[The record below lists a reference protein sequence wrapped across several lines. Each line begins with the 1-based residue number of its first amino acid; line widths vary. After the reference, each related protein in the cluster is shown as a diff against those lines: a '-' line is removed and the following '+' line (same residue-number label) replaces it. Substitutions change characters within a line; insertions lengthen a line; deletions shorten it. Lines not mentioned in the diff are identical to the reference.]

1 MTTRRLAGLG
11 LAASLAVAQ
20 AGAQGA
26 RPAAAQQPT
35 FRVEAN
41 YVRVDVF
48 ATRDG
53 VPVTDLAAADFE
65 VKEDGALQRIEAFE
79 HVMVRGPAPV
89 DAGREPQTVAESREM
104 ARDPRT
110 RVFVIFL
117 DTLHTGVSG
126 SHRMQRALVT
136 LLDRILGPDDLFA
149 IMTPEMSAADISFAR
164 RTGGVEQMLAKY
176 WTWGRRHQIASP
188 DPVEQMYE
196 QCYPDSDKTAGIARE
211 MIDRRREKLTLDAL
225 RDLTVHLRG
234 VREERKAVIAVSDGW
249 LLYRENP
256 ALAEQASSG
265 NRIMP
270 RPGVGPTGGLT
281 SDVERAR
288 AGIAEADCERDRMQL
303 AMLDDETYFR
313 DLFGLAN
320 RSNVSFYPVDSRGLP
335 VFDTDISDPLPP
347 PADSR
352 RLKARL
358 DALQELAL
366 NTDGFAVVNSN
377 DIERGLKRIAD
388 DLTSYYLL
396 GYYSTNP
403 RLDGRFR
410 KIDVHVT
417 RPGIEV
423 RARRGYRAAT
433 EGEMSAVGGGVAGG
447 AAAPAPNAVQRAIG
461 DLPPDRSQVRLRLA
475 AGWAQAPATSETATP
490 GSAAQ
495 VWAIGEID
503 AATLRLP
510 EWSAGGD
517 VDIRL
522 TDPGGE
528 TLATS
533 TVAVPAGARSFMSDF
548 GGAALPAGEYVV
560 RVRLRPASS
569 GLPLADVAHV
579 RVPATPAGPGSPRM
593 FRRGPTTGPVY
604 VATADPRFRRAER
617 LRVEWP
623 LQAAAASR
631 AAELVDRN
639 GRAMALP
646 VTITDRADPASGV
659 TWIAA
664 EVALAP
670 LAPGEYAIR
679 LRGEAAGA
687 PFDAVTAFRL
697 VSQ

>member
-1 MTTRRLAGLG
+1 
-11 LAASLAVAQ
+11 
-20 AGAQGA
+20 
-26 RPAAAQQPT
+26 
-35 FRVEAN
+35 
-41 YVRVDVF
+41 
-48 ATRDG
+48 
-53 VPVTDLAAADFE
+53 
-65 VKEDGALQRIEAFE
+65 
-79 HVMVRGPAPV
+79 
-89 DAGREPQTVAESREM
+89 
-104 ARDPRT
+104 
-110 RVFVIFL
+110 
-117 DTLHTGVSG
+117 
-126 SHRMQRALVT
+126 
-136 LLDRILGPDDLFA
+136 
-149 IMTPEMSAADISFAR
+149 
-164 RTGGVEQMLAKY
+164 MLSKY
-176 WTWGRRHQIASP
+176 WYWGRRDRVTGRDATEST
-188 DPVEQMYE
+188 YE
-196 QCYPDSDKTAGIARE
+196 LCYPDSGDTKGIARE

-225 RDLTVHLRG
+225 RDLTIHLRG

-249 LLYRENP
+249 LLYREDRM
-256 ALAEQASSG
+256 LAEQASSG
-265 NRIMP
+265 RRVTP

-281 SDVERAR
+281 GDVERAR
-288 AGIAEADCERDRMQL
+288 SGIAEADCERDRMQL
-303 AMLDDETYFR
+303 SMLDNETYFR

-335 VFDTDISDPLPP
+335 VFDTDISNPVPL
-347 PADSR
+347 PADSS

-358 DALQELAL
+358 DALQELAI

-377 DIERGLKRIAD
+377 DVERGLKRIAD

-410 KIDVHVT
+410 KIDVRVT

-423 RARRGYRAAT
+423 RARRGYRAAS
-433 EGEMSAVGGGVAGG
+433 EAELSAGVAG
-447 AAAPAPNAVQRAIG
+447 AAGGGTAPAPNAVQRAIG

-475 AGWAQAPATSETATP
+475 AGWAQASAASETAAP
-490 GSAAQ
+490 AGAAQ
-495 VWAIGEID
+495 VWAIGEVD

-533 TVAVPAGARSFMSDF
+533 TIAVPAGARSFMSDF
-548 GGAALPAGEYVV
+548 GGVALPAGEYVV

-579 RVPATPAGPGSPRM
+579 TVPGATGGPGSPRM

-623 LQAAAASR
+623 LKAAAASR
-631 AAELVDRN
+631 TAELVDRN

-646 VTITDRADPASGV
+646 VAITERADPASGI
-659 TWIAA
+659 TWIVA

-687 PFDAVTAFRL
+687 PFGAVTAFRL